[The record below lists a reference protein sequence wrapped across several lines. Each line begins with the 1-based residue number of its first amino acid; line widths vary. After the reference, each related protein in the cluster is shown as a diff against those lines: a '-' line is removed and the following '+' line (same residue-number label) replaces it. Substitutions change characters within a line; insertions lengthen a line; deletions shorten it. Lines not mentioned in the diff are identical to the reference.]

1 MTLEGRVVEVRD
13 GSKRMSRTYT
23 YGYRVLRILVGVDYY
38 SVLISTSRLNE
49 FGFLPKVGHWI
60 RVKGVLSKN
69 QNDLYDPSLSR
80 VSSLEH
86 IEPPSKKQKTH
97 KKTVK
102 KSQTLS
108 LKVILDALSETPI
121 EFNELYSQ
129 LNIEEAK
136 EVRYLR
142 NTLKKLRRKGWA
154 DITPKGWKLTK

>member
-1 MTLEGRVVEVRD
+1 MEVRD
-13 GSKRMSRTYT
+13 GSKRMSRSYT

-38 SVLISTSRLNE
+38 SVLISTSRLND

-69 QNDLYDPSLSR
+69 QNELYDPSVSR

-86 IEPPSKKQKTH
+86 IEPPSKKQKTY
-97 KKTVK
+97 KKSVK
-102 KSQTLS
+102 KSQTIS
-108 LKVILDALSETPI
+108 LKGIINALSEKPI
-121 EFNELYSQ
+121 DFNELCSQ
-129 LNIEEAK
+129 LNIQEAK